1 MRCTTPPP
9 ILKQTHK
16 TYGVDPFQISFRLS
30 SRSSDPFLFLRTQ
43 GYKQY
48 CMEGVGQDSTQ
59 GLIQP
64 QPDVQHPIV
73 SRFCLWSLW
82 IRVTG
87 KILRAVYSLYLYSTK
102 YKCRKKYSL
111 KKWMSTWFYHNQ
123 QMRPCVATKFIACCM
138 LNIVKTYG
146 FIITMDVGN
155 LEGYFI
161 LSSMMAKAWIIQ
173 VQIQKVTLVTRY
185 SG

>member
-111 KKWMSTWFYHNQ
+111 KNGCQH
-123 QMRPCVATKFIACCM
+123 
-138 LNIVKTYG
+138 G
-146 FIITMDVGN
+146 FIITSKCVRTSQRN
-155 LEGYFI
+155 LQHVACLI
-161 LSSMMAKAWIIQ
+161 S
-173 VQIQKVTLVTRY
+173 
-185 SG
+185 